1 MILDRLDRRDLYA
14 RVGLGIPEA
23 LEYLAKTDF
32 RSLPDGKQTIDGDR
46 LFAVVQRYTAKPL
59 AQARWEMHR
68 RYLDVQYIACGSERI
83 GFVPWSEA
91 LPVQEAFDPARDVA
105 FYETSGVLLP
115 VSGGMFAVF
124 TPDEVHAPC
133 LAPAEPEVAGEVLKI
148 VVKCL
153 WEK

>member
-14 RVGLGIPEA
+14 GVGLGIPEA

-32 RSLPDGKQTIDGDR
+32 HSLPDGKQAIDGDR

-59 AQARWEMHR
+59 SQARWEMHH
-68 RYLDVQYIACGSERI
+68 RYLDVQFIACGSERI
-83 GFVPWSEA
+83 GYVPWSET
-91 LPVQEAFDPARDVA
+91 LPIQESFDPARDVA

-115 VSGGMFAVF
+115 ISAGMFVVF

-133 LAPAEPEVAGEVLKI
+133 LAPAEPELAGEVLKV